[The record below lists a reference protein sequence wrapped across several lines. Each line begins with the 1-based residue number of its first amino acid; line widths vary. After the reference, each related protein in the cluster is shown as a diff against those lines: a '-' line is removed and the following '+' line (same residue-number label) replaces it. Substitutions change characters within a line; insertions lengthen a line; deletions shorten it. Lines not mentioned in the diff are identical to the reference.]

1 MNTVDPWSAQWIK
14 LMADNTTDGQTLK
27 HLKSFV
33 HPSRQG
39 EVTPKLV
46 QQIRRL
52 SLEEV
57 QFSLREMQN
66 KPKWVQRK
74 RSTNSLETRGTIMGN
89 NGSKIPVVALVDSGC
104 SGSAIDE
111 TFVKENNISTY
122 NLPLS
127 IPVYNAD
134 GTMNSNGTISK
145 FVTIEFCIGEHLERL
160 ALAVTKLS
168 THPVFLGYDWLKE
181 HNPEIDWKAQTLKL
195 TCSDDHLPK
204 LGPIEDDE
212 DEVPQYKDEERLFRI
227 DVESYIRAT
236 TATELAI
243 EAGKQKVNRT
253 FESIVPEHY
262 HEFKDVFAKEN
273 FDELPPKR
281 PWDHVIELLPGD
293 HTIDCKTYNL
303 SPDEQKELDA
313 FLEENLKSGRIRP
326 SKSPFASA
334 FFFIKKKDGKLRPV
348 QDYRKLNAVT
358 VKKPISPAA
367 HLRVNR

>member
-1 MNTVDPWSAQWIK
+1 MLSIDETESENLSTEAAVHPRQILQRPQAEAAERPPKQGRSVAAERPPNPKTLKAKEEKTSKKLDARQNWMNTVDPWSTRWIK
-14 LMADNTTDGQTLK
+14 LMADNTTDGRTLK

-74 RSTNSLETRGTIMGN
+74 CSTNSLETRGTIMGN
-89 NGSKIPVVALVDSGC
+89 DRSKIPVVALVDSGC

-111 TFVKENNISTY
+111 TFVKENNILTY

-145 FVTIEFCIGEHLERL
+145 FVTIEFCIGEHSERL

-168 THPVFLGYDWLKE
+168 THPVFLGYYWLKE

-195 TCSDDHLPK
+195 TCSNDHLPK
-204 LGPIEDDE
+204 LGPIEDNE
-212 DEVPQYKDEERLFRI
+212 DEVDQYEDEERLF
-227 DVESYIRAT
+227 
-236 TATELAI
+236 
-243 EAGKQKVNRT
+243 
-253 FESIVPEHY
+253 
-262 HEFKDVFAKEN
+262 
-273 FDELPPKR
+273 
-281 PWDHVIELLPGD
+281 
-293 HTIDCKTYNL
+293 
-303 SPDEQKELDA
+303 
-313 FLEENLKSGRIRP
+313 
-326 SKSPFASA
+326 
-334 FFFIKKKDGKLRPV
+334 
-348 QDYRKLNAVT
+348 
-358 VKKPISPAA
+358 
-367 HLRVNR
+367 